1 MSSDADLGRHLEAY
15 LAELGHD
22 WSDFPRILDWG
33 CGAGRVTRYVL
44 SDTGCAVTGADIDPD
59 NIAWCRQAYPG
70 ARFEQVPLRPPTP
83 FDDGA
88 FDLALGL
95 SVMTHLRE
103 DDQWLWLAELQ
114 RVVRPGGLAF
124 VSVRGPTQSAYN
136 RFPPH
141 LYRKVQESGY
151 LDLSRDDA
159 LDGVIGDAEYY
170 RVAMHGRAYIAER
183 WSTYFEVVAIVDAI
197 AGLQD
202 FVVLRRR

>member
-1 MSSDADLGRHLEAY
+1 MTGFDSSTGMLELARRRLGAGADLRVADLGSPLP
-15 LAELGHD
+15 
-22 WSDFPRILDWG
+22 FP
-33 CGAGRVTRYVL
+33 
-44 SDTGCAVTGADIDPD
+44 
-59 NIAWCRQAYPG
+59 
-70 ARFEQVPLRPPTP
+70 
-83 FDDGA
+83 DGA

-95 SVMTHLRE
+95 LVMTHLRE